1 MKRILIPLCL
11 VVGSHLANGQRSY
24 QFDAPNRLFVE
35 GKELFSLKN
44 YAGCIDKLEAYKQQ
58 ASDADLIQEA
68 DYMLVYAA
76 FEQGRPHSDLLL
88 KEYLDAYPTSRHS
101 DEIEFL
107 IGSVHFERNEYEK
120 AIFWFNES
128 NLDLLSPEQQEAYT
142 FRLAYSLLQTG
153 EMDKARSYFAR
164 IEQIGNTYK
173 EAATYYVAYIDYA
186 TGQYNQAL
194 NEFARLKNS
203 PEFSEQSL
211 YYIAQIY
218 FIQNKFEKV
227 IKEGE
232 SLLDR
237 YPNSSNNGEI
247 YRIVGDSY
255 YHLGDQDKAIQMLS
269 KYVSLTEI
277 PLRSDLYLLG
287 VCYFNK
293 GNYNSAINLLGR
305 TVNQNDELTQNAN
318 LYLGQSYLKLG
329 NKNNAR
335 MAFEAAATSSF
346 DKQIKEVAMYNYA
359 LLIHETSFTG
369 FGESVTIFEYFLN
382 DFPNSKYADKVND
395 YLVEVYLTTKN
406 YEAALK
412 SINKIK
418 HPSTKILEAK
428 QDILFQ
434 LGTQAFTN
442 MQLDKAVSLFNQAYP
457 GKP

>member
-24 QFDAPNRLFVE
+24 QFDAPNRLFIE

-120 AIFWFNES
+120 AIFWLNES
-128 NLDLLSPEQQEAYT
+128 NLDLLSPAQQEAYT

-164 IEQIGNTYK
+164 IEQIGSTYK

-227 IKEGE
+227 IKEE
-232 SLLDR
+232 NLFLTVIQIVLITVR
-237 YPNSSNNGEI
+237 Y
-247 YRIVGDSY
+247 IV
-255 YHLGDQDKAIQMLS
+255 LS
-269 KYVSLTEI
+269 EI
-277 PLRSDLYLLG
+277 P
-287 VCYFNK
+287 
-293 GNYNSAINLLGR
+293 I
-305 TVNQNDELTQNAN
+305 
-318 LYLGQSYLKLG
+318 
-329 NKNNAR
+329 
-335 MAFEAAATSSF
+335 
-346 DKQIKEVAMYNYA
+346 I
-359 LLIHETSFTG
+359 I
-369 FGESVTIFEYFLN
+369 
-382 DFPNSKYADKVND
+382 
-395 YLVEVYLTTKN
+395 
-406 YEAALK
+406 
-412 SINKIK
+412 
-418 HPSTKILEAK
+418 
-428 QDILFQ
+428 
-434 LGTQAFTN
+434 
-442 MQLDKAVSLFNQAYP
+442 
-457 GKP
+457 